1 MQMPNVSNVAKDDER
16 NITFNVLAYRKLS
29 ESELLRAIRY
39 FRSTKQGRKLKKNT
53 TYTILST
60 IGARD

>member
-1 MQMPNVSNVAKDDER
+1 MQMPDVSNVAKDDLR

-29 ESELLRAIRY
+29 EPELLRAIHY

-53 TYTILST
+53 TYTIVST